1 MTPEAIKT
9 DLLAKILNLPLQQL
23 QPELVAQ
30 ARRAAIEDQPA
41 LHHHLSPFPEHD
53 RFAYYH
59 SMADVLSFYRSYWQL
74 DFFDLFTELI
84 AVQPTTAHALAMTA
98 LELECRGRRE
108 EAIMVARRAAE
119 LETGL
124 PVIAGLLGELLR
136 KTGRLDEVRE
146 HCRLLSAHYPIL
158 AEPKF
163 NSTLIACENDEFFG
177 QANDYY
183 ALLAMA
189 HRCLRPRTYLE
200 VGVATGKSLALVRAK
215 TTALGVDPENDLA
228 DRLLYHSLENLPHLF
243 CLTSD
248 ELFAQ
253 QIPDRIF
260 VGKQLDMA
268 FLDGLHTFEQTLK
281 DFINVEK
288 LSHPGSVVFIHDC
301 LPVVPVSAERDRQ
314 TNFWIGDVWKL
325 IPCLKAARPDLEI
338 ITLPVPP
345 SGLAIIRGLDN
356 NSKTLEC
363 QFDNLVNQYMGL
375 TLPPDMAQRLE
386 LLNVTGTDPVVAISQ
401 LPVFAAT
408 TEAYMPGIRE
418 N

>member
-30 ARRAAIEDQPA
+30 ARRAAVTDQPA
-41 LHHHLSPFPEHD
+41 LHHHLSLFPEHE
-53 RFAYYH
+53 RFAYYR
-59 SMADVLSFYRSYWQL
+59 SMADVLSFYRNYWQL

-124 PVIAGLLGELLR
+124 PFIAALLGEQLR
-136 KTGRLDEVRE
+136 KTGRLEEARQ
-146 HCRLLSAHYPIL
+146 HCRQLLSRHPIL
-158 AEPKF
+158 AEP
-163 NSTLIACENDEFFG
+163 NSTLIACENDLFFG
-177 QANDYY
+177 QSDDYY
-183 ALLAMA
+183 GLLAMA

-200 VGVATGKSLALVRAK
+200 VGVATGKSLALVRTG
-215 TTALGVDPENDLA
+215 TTALGVDPEQDLA

-345 SGLAIIRGLDN
+345 SGLAMIRGLDN
-356 NSKTLEC
+356 NSKILEC